1 MGANCDPLVADLLL
15 FCYVVIFDNNQTDV
29 IGAFNSTLRYL
40 DYLLNIEK

>member
-1 MGANCDPLVADLLL
+1 MGANCDPLVTDLFL

-40 DYLLNIEK
+40 DYLFIMDK